1 MSQYLDLFI
10 QESDEQLEILEQETL
25 KLEDDPAD
33 ERLQV
38 IFRAAHTLKGS
49 SRAMG
54 FSNFAELTH
63 EMENLLDQL
72 RGHTLTV
79 NTEIADAL
87 LECIDTLGQMA
98 SSIGAGNGDNVDCKS
113 LVETLQAFHGLD
125 SPEPQRVSGAAS
137 ANPDGAWVSQV
148 QEEHFEAL
156 KAASA
161 TQAVFHAQFRL
172 QTDCVMKYVRA
183 FMAISIVQE
192 SGEILVC
199 CPEIEDLEEEKFD
212 LDFEIVFQSNLKL
225 KDLKKKLAEISEIEK
240 FTVKKWDE
248 KRVKKTADQAAK
260 IARAQKAAAPPP
272 TQSTT
277 KKPAAKASETG
288 QTVRVD
294 VARLDNL
301 MNLIGE
307 LVIDRTRISQI
318 VSDLAT
324 DGHDENVENLA
335 VTVSHIGRITSDLQ
349 DQIMK
354 ARMLPIETVFN
365 RFPRVVRDLAK
376 KLNKEVN
383 LELVGGETELDRSVI
398 EIIGDPLLHILRNSV
413 DHGLEPPDEREELG
427 KPRQGTVTVS
437 ARHEENHIVIEIV
450 DDGKGIDLERIK
462 QKAIDQGYVTA
473 EEADRLTDREIVQFV
488 FKSGLSTVEEVSE
501 VSGRGVGMDIV
512 RSNIQ
517 KVGGIIDLETTPGQG
532 THFSLRLPLTLAIIR
547 GLLVSIWDNAYV
559 LPLGSVVET
568 LLMAKKQIQTIN
580 GHEVIV
586 IRGVTMPLVSMRDVF
601 MVQGRHEAIVEVPQE
616 EVCEEL
622 ADDTTDQSPADQV
635 AAVEEDA
642 GQPDDAC
649 GPPDQAPPL
658 ENETEP
664 KPEQVEDPP
673 TDDKK
678 MIYVVVVGL
687 AEQRIGLVVDN
698 LIGEQEVVI
707 KSLSRFCGDV
717 GGVSGAT
724 ILGDGNVALIVDVN
738 GVAKVA

>member
-1 MSQYLDLFI
+1 MSAELDMSQYLDLFI

-63 EMENLLDQL
+63 EMENVLDQL
-72 RGHTLTV
+72 RGHSLSV
-79 NTEIADAL
+79 NTEIADVL
-87 LECIDTLGQMA
+87 LECIDTLGRMA
-98 SSIGAGNGDNVDCKS
+98 SSIAAGNGDNVDCNR
-113 LVETLQAFHGLD
+113 LVKTLQAFHGQASD
-125 SPEPQRVSGAAS
+125 EPSAAQGVVAS
-137 ANPDGAWVSQV
+137 NPDGAWVSQV
-148 QEEHFEAL
+148 QEEHFGPL
-156 KAASA
+156 NQAAKSMP
-161 TQAVFHAQFRL
+161 VFHAQFRL
-172 QTDCVMKYVRA
+172 QADCVMKFVRA
-183 FMAISIVQE
+183 FMAISIIQE
-192 SGEILVC
+192 SGEVLVC
-199 CPEIEDLEEEKFD
+199 CPDQEDLEEEKFD
-212 LDFEIVFQSNLKL
+212 LEFELVFQSELKL
-225 KDLKKKLAEISEIEK
+225 KDLKKRLGEISEIEK
-240 FTVKKWDE
+240 FTVKKWSE
-248 KRVKKTADQAAK
+248 AHVKKTADQAEEIAEAK
-260 IARAQKAAAPPP
+260 KAATPPKQDE
-272 TQSTT
+272 TV
-277 KKPAAKASETG
+277 KPATKAVETG

-301 MNLIGE
+301 MNLVGE

-318 VSDLAT
+318 VNDLAK
-324 DGHDENVENLA
+324 DGHDETIDSLEE
-335 VTVSHIGRITSDLQ
+335 TVSHIGRISSDLQ

-376 KLNKEVN
+376 KLGKEVN
-383 LELVGGETELDRSVI
+383 LQLIGGETELDRSVI

-413 DHGLEPPDEREELG
+413 DHGLEMPDEREEHG

-437 ARHEENHIVIEIV
+437 ARHEENHIIIEIV
-450 DDGKGIDLERIK
+450 DDGRGINLDRVK
-462 QKAIDQGYVTA
+462 QKAIEKGLVTSEAA
-473 EEADRLTDREIVQFV
+473 ERLTDKEIVQFV
-488 FKSGLSTVEEVSE
+488 FSSGLTTCDEVSE

-517 KVGGIIDLETTPGQG
+517 KVGGIIDLETTPGKG
-532 THFSLRLPLTLAIIR
+532 TDFSLRLPLTLAIIR

-568 LLMAKKQIQTIN
+568 LLVTRDQIQTIN

-601 MVQGRHEAIVEVPQE
+601 NVRRTPEAIVDVPQAE
-616 EVCEEL
+616 DCEEPADGPTDQVP
-622 ADDTTDQSPADQV
+622 ADDH
-635 AAVEEDA
+635 E
-642 GQPDDAC
+642 
-649 GPPDQAPPL
+649 
-658 ENETEP
+658 
-664 KPEQVEDPP
+664 
-673 TDDKK
+673 

-687 AEQRIGLVVDN
+687 AERRIGLVVDN

-707 KSLSRFCGDV
+707 KSLSRFCGEV
-717 GGVSGAT
+717 GGLSGAT